1 MLISVVLPS
10 RLAALDAA
18 APDGRWF
25 VERALDCIERQTVL
39 ADGHRIEAVVGVD
52 PGQGRRAGMR
62 LGARARV
69 AEAEAGGQAQA
80 LNAAAAAIRG
90 DFVAF
95 LEDDDWWDDDYLA
108 FALRALQQV
117 DFVSSTQLE
126 RTPDGT
132 ILRIF
137 DYPTPSS
144 WVMRRAVWD
153 AVGGFDPGYR
163 WHLDSD
169 WLGRLREQG
178 AKRLHF
184 VEATAPITLNE
195 IGESRLQLAYLVRFA
210 REKLQL
216 ARHTRFLPLVTRTVH
231 PGSGMARIRIDP
243 VLRGESQLEYARL
256 QERFGG
262 LPY

>member
-10 RLAALDAA
+10 RLAPIDASA
-18 APDGRWF
+18 TEGRWF

-39 ADGHRIEAVVGVD
+39 GDGHRIEAVIGVD
-52 PGQGRRAGMR
+52 RGQGPRAVAR

-69 AEAEAGGQAQA
+69 VEAATAGQAQA
-80 LNAAAAAIRG
+80 LNAAASAIQG

-108 FALRALQQV
+108 FALQALQQV

-153 AVGGFDPGYR
+153 AVGGFDPDYR

-178 AKRLHF
+178 ARRLHF

-210 REKLQL
+210 RDKLQL

-231 PGSGMARIRIDP
+231 PGSGMARIRTDP
-243 VLRGESQLEYARL
+243 QLRDESQREYARL
-256 QERFGG
+256 QQRFGA